1 MISFPLSLT
10 NTMARTPQTYAN
22 HAQFTPLYHYFTS
35 PLALIFL
42 VWSITRFFKDPSY
55 DTGYFLVGALAMFGV
70 VSVSRLSPLRAQ
82 DRIIR
87 LEEQLRYQRVLP
99 AALAE
104 KAMQTLSPRHYIALR
119 FASDAELAELVE
131 AVIANP
137 ELKGK
142 AIKQRIRSWRA
153 DYFRL

>member
-1 MISFPLSLT
+1 MPQ
-10 NTMARTPQTYAN
+10 TPQSYAN
-22 HAQFTPLYHYFTS
+22 HAQYTPLYHFFTS

-42 VWSITRFFKDPSY
+42 SWSITRFFKDPSY
-55 DTGYFLVGALAMFGV
+55 DTGYFLVGGLALFGV

-104 KAMQTLSPRHYIALR
+104 QAMATFSPRHYIALR
-119 FASDAELAELVE
+119 FASDAELAGLVE
-131 AVIANP
+131 KVVANP
-137 ELKGK
+137 AIKGKELKQQ
-142 AIKQRIRSWRA
+142 ITNWRA
-153 DYFRL
+153 DHFRL

>member
-1 MISFPLSLT
+1 MSK
-10 NTMARTPQTYAN
+10 TPQTFAN
-22 HAQFTPLYHYFTS
+22 HAQLTPLYHYFTS

-55 DTGYFLVGALAMFGV
+55 DTGYLLVGALALFGV

-104 KAMQTLSPRHYIALR
+104 QAMQTFSPRHYIALR
-119 FASDAELAELVE
+119 FASDAELPDLVE
-131 AVIANP
+131 KVIANP
-137 ELKGK
+137 DIKGK
-142 AIKQRIRSWRA
+142 EIKQQIKDWRG

>member
-1 MISFPLSLT
+1 MSK
-10 NTMARTPQTYAN
+10 TPQSYAN
-22 HAQFTPLYHYFTS
+22 HAQYTPLFHYVTV

-42 VWSITRFFKDPSY
+42 VWSLTRFVQNPSY
-55 DTGYFLVGALAMFGV
+55 DTGYLLVGALALFGV

-99 AALAE
+99 TALAE
-104 KAMQTLSPRHYIALR
+104 QAMGTFSPRHYIALR
-119 FASDAELAELVE
+119 FASDAELAGLVE
-131 AVIANP
+131 TVIANP
-137 ELKGK
+137 AMKGK
-142 AIKQRIRSWRA
+142 EIKQQIRNWRG

>member
-1 MISFPLSLT
+1 MSKAPQSF
-10 NTMARTPQTYAN
+10 AN
-22 HAQFTPLYHYFTS
+22 HAQYTPMYHFFTS

-55 DTGYFLVGALAMFGV
+55 DTGYMLVGGLALFGV

-82 DRIIR
+82 DRLIR
-87 LEEQLRYQRVLP
+87 LEEQLRFQRVLP

-104 KAMQTLSPRHYIALR
+104 QAMTALSPRHYIALR
-119 FASDAELAELVE
+119 FASDAELAGLVE
-131 AVIANP
+131 KVIANP
-137 ELKGK
+137 QMKGK
-142 AIKQRIRSWRA
+142 EIKQQIKNWRA

>member
-1 MISFPLSLT
+1 MSK
-10 NTMARTPQTYAN
+10 TPQTFAN

-55 DTGYFLVGALAMFGV
+55 DTGYMLVGALAMLGV
-70 VSVSRLSPLRAQ
+70 VSVARVSPLRAQ
-82 DRIIR
+82 DRLIR

-104 KAMQTLSPRHYIALR
+104 QAIHTLAPRHYTALR
-119 FASDAELAELVE
+119 FASDAELAGLVE
-131 AVIANP
+131 QVIANP
-137 ELKGK
+137 QMKGK
-142 AIKQRIRSWRA
+142 EIKQQIRNWRA
-153 DYFRL
+153 DYFRV

>member
-1 MISFPLSLT
+1 MSQ
-10 NTMARTPQTYAN
+10 TPQTYAN
-22 HAQFTPLYHYFTS
+22 HAQYTPLYHFFTS

-42 VWSITRFFKDPSY
+42 VWSITRFFNDPTY
-55 DTGYFLVGALAMFGV
+55 DTGYFLVGALALFGA
-70 VSVSRLSPLRAQ
+70 VSVARLSPLRAQ

-104 KAMQTLSPRHYIALR
+104 KAVATFSPRHYIALR
-119 FASDAELAELVE
+119 FASDAELPALVE
-131 AVIANP
+131 TVIANP
-137 ELKGK
+137 AVKGKELK
-142 AIKQRIRSWRA
+142 QQVRNWRA

>member
-1 MISFPLSLT
+1 MSK
-10 NTMARTPQTYAN
+10 TPQHYGN
-22 HAQFTPLYHYFTS
+22 HAQYTPLYHFFTS

-42 VWSITRFFKDPSY
+42 VWSITRFFQSPSY
-55 DTGYFLVGALAMFGV
+55 DTGYFLVGGLALFGV

-99 AALAE
+99 SALAE
-104 KAMQTLSPRHYIALR
+104 QAMATFSPRHYIALR
-119 FASDAELAELVE
+119 FASDAELAGLVE
-131 AVIANP
+131 KVIANP
-137 ELKGK
+137 AMKGK
-142 AIKQRIRSWRA
+142 EIKQQIRNWRA

>member
-1 MISFPLSLT
+1 MSK
-10 NTMARTPQTYAN
+10 TPQTFAN
-22 HAQFTPLYHYFTS
+22 HAQFTPLYHFFTS

-42 VWSITRFFKDPSY
+42 VWSITRFFGMPGY
-55 DTGYFLVGALAMFGV
+55 DTGYMLVGALAMFGV

-104 KAMQTLSPRHYIALR
+104 QAMNAFSPRHYIALR
-119 FASDAELAELVE
+119 FASDAELAGLVE
-131 AVIANP
+131 TVIANP
-137 ELKGK
+137 AMKGK
-142 AIKQRIRSWRA
+142 EIKQQIGNWRA

>member
-1 MISFPLSLT
+1 MSK
-10 NTMARTPQTYAN
+10 TPQTFAN
-22 HAQFTPLYHYFTS
+22 HAQFTPLYHFFTS

-42 VWSITRFFKDPSY
+42 VWSIIRVFRAPTTDNVYLLF
-55 DTGYFLVGALAMFGV
+55 GALAMFGV

-104 KAMQTLSPRHYIALR
+104 QAMNAFSPRHYIALR
-119 FASDAELAELVE
+119 FASDAELAGLVE
-131 AVIANP
+131 TVIANP
-137 ELKGK
+137 AMKGK
-142 AIKQRIRSWRA
+142 EIKQQIRNWRA